1 MAYYDPDTGKYFAE
15 IMYASRE
22 RREEHDCEITRDMYC
37 RLKTFGDD
45 TDNERSIKTAKPDC
59 LLSHNV
65 GKVLTNTHIT
75 RQVCGNS
82 WNNDVVSLRAFT
94 ATLRKKPEPF
104 PDSMQFI
111 DIQKNARV
119 PIIN

>member
-22 RREEHDCEITRDMYC
+22 RRVEHDCEITRDMYC

-65 GKVLTNTHIT
+65 GKVLTNTH
-75 RQVCGNS
+75 GK
-82 WNNDVVSLRAFT
+82 NNRAVLYRAVFC
-94 ATLRKKPEPF
+94 KN
-104 PDSMQFI
+104 
-111 DIQKNARV
+111 QKNLDKSYRMRYN
-119 PIIN
+119 IIR